1 MNPGR
6 VLLLTGR
13 RAADIVR
20 RAASDYDWAD
30 VKILPIEVAALMTTS
45 FVLENLSKEDVDGYD
60 LVLVP
65 GLFRGNVRELDEKLE
80 ADFRLSTREARD
92 LSVLLEEM
100 EKGFE
105 PSKDVPACVLLRE
118 RLLDRVGKIIKKAE
132 KEIPDDAWVEVGPV
146 RVAPGCRPRVLSEV
160 FCDGKRPEDVAFE
173 AARRV
178 DHGAE
183 IVDLGFHEED
193 PERAADVAKAV
204 IDRVNG
210 KAAVSVDTGDLSVM
224 EAVLSEGAHMVLSAF
239 PDFREPLK
247 LARDYDV
254 PIVIC
259 PSSRGPK
266 RAVAELLD
274 LLRSCD
280 RMDVEAVVD
289 PLLDPPWSVVE
300 SVVRFKEVIERVGD
314 VPTFF
319 GAGNVFELIDTDSTG
334 AAALCAVMAVELGA
348 SIIFTPEAG
357 GKTAGSTLELAIASR
372 MAYAAEKA
380 GGFPKDL
387 GLDLLVF
394 KSKHRPWNGPGNR
407 EGISSEGMSSPQS
420 PDPAGYV
427 RIEVDHDGGVL
438 RVTHVGTNGEKLTL
452 EGDDGLEIARA
463 LIGLGLVSR
472 LDHAAYL
479 GYELARAE
487 ACLKGFRVYVQD
499 EPERFYVDKLEDL
512 RRLG

>member
-30 VKILPIEVAALMTTS
+30 VKVLPIEVAALMTTS
-45 FVLENLSKEDVDGYD
+45 FILDNLSKEDVDGYD

-65 GLFRGNVRELDEKLE
+65 GLFRGNVRELDERLE

-92 LSVLLEEM
+92 LPVLLEEM

-118 RLLDRVGKIIKKAE
+118 RLLDRVGRVIEEAE
-132 KEIPDDAWVEVGPV
+132 GEIPDDAWVDVGPV

-160 FCDGKRPEDVAFE
+160 FCDGREPEDVAVE
-173 AARRV
+173 ASRRV

-193 PERAADVAKAV
+193 PERAAAVAEAV
-204 IDRVNG
+204 IDRVG
-210 KAAVSVDTGDLSVM
+210 GDAAISVDTGDPDVM
-224 EAVLSEGAHMVLSAF
+224 EAVLSEGAHMILSAF
-239 PDFREPLK
+239 PDFREPLE

-254 PIVIC
+254 PVVIC
-259 PSSRGPK
+259 PSSRDPK
-266 RAVAELLD
+266 KAVAELSD

-280 RMDVEAVVD
+280 RMGVKAVVD

-300 SVVRFKEVIERVGD
+300 SVVRFKEVVEHIDD

-319 GAGNVFELIDTDSTG
+319 GAGNVFELIDADSTG

-348 SIIFTPEAG
+348 SIVFTPEAG

-372 MAYAAEKA
+372 MAYAAEKT

-394 KSKHRPWNGPGNR
+394 KSKHRPWNGSGSG
-407 EGISSEGMSSPQS
+407 EGTSPAGMSPPRS

-427 RIEVDHDGGVL
+427 RIEVDHEGGVL
-438 RVTHVGTNGEKLTL
+438 KVTHVGTDGERLTL
-452 EGDDGLEIARA
+452 EGEDGLEIAMA

-499 EPERFYVDKLEDL
+499 EPEGFYVDKLEDL